1 MNKKLL
7 IAALSAVLLT
17 SCSIFGGK
25 DDGKGVNQTT
35 PPVSVVNGQIVAP
48 SALVFTKGQQAVTVT
63 WQLPAGSKARFAE
76 NGIVIEGM
84 LLDEVI
90 RGDKISVVL
99 DPRQTEIVDCRRGKD
114 GLEFSCLNKHTKPGI
129 YKYTIRVIDENQKT
143 LVLDPSAV
151 NM

>member
-1 MNKKLL
+1 MNKKMLL
-7 IAALSAVLLT
+7 AVLSAVLLT

-48 SALVFTKGQQAVTVT
+48 SALVFTKAQPVTVT
-63 WQLPAGSKARFAE
+63 WQLPAGSKARFPE
-76 NGIVIEGM
+76 NGIVIEGR

-90 RGDKISVVL
+90 RGDKVSVVL
-99 DPRQTEIVDCRRGKD
+99 DTRQTEIVECRRGKD

-143 LVLDPSAV
+143 IVLDPSV
-151 NM
+151 LNM